1 VARETG
7 REEYD
12 EGMRRNEWLER
23 EREKKEGMRGKR
35 EESEET

>member
-7 REEYD
+7 REKYD

-23 EREKKEGMRGKR
+23 ERERRRKE
-35 EESEET
+35 